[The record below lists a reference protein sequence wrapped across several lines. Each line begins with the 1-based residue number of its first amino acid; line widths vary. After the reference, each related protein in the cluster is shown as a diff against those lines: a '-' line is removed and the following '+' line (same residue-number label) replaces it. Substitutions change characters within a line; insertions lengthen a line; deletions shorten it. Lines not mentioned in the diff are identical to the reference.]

1 MAILRDRPGV
11 EEVIV
16 EGVKFLRFA
25 ERSGAYDQTLAALN
39 SH

>member
-1 MAILRDRPGV
+1 
-11 EEVIV
+11 VIV

-25 ERSGAYDQTLAALN
+25 ERSGAYDQTLDTLN